1 MAEKQSKKRYFPCI
15 ILLRKELSL
24 NEKYENTKKALFLG
38 LSLLNGRN
46 NEI

>member
-24 NEKYENTKKALFLG
+24 NEKYANTKKALFLG

>member
-1 MAEKQSKKRYFPCI
+1 MAEKQSKKRNFPCI
-15 ILLRKELSL
+15 ILLRKELSR